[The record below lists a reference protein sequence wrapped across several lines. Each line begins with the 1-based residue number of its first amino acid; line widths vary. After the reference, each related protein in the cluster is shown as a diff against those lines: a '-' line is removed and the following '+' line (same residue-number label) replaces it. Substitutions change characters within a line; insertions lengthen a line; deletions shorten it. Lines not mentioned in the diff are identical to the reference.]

1 MTVTNP
7 LSRAL
12 YGTTDPPL
20 RPLPAPAT
28 ELLLKLDCPPR
39 LAVHLRIVHDVA
51 TEVANWM
58 REHYPTLAFD
68 RQAVLFGAATHDIGK
83 TVHVGELTKSG
94 KSHEEDGPALLVS
107 LGVRADLARFAGTH
121 SSWSAPGTTVEDLL
135 VALADKSWKNKRIAE
150 LEDLVIERLAQV
162 SGREKWAE
170 FLALDGLL
178 SRIGKDADRRIA
190 LQTSFPVECAV
201 V

>member
-1 MTVTNP
+1 VTVTNP

-20 RPLPAPAT
+20 RPLPASAT
-28 ELLLKLDCPPR
+28 ELLLRLDCPPR

-51 TEVANWM
+51 TQVADWM
-58 REHYPTLAFD
+58 HENHPALAFD
-68 RQAVLFGAATHDIGK
+68 REAVLFGAATHDLGK

-94 KSHEEDGPALLVS
+94 KAHEEDGPALLVS

-121 SSWSAPGTTVEDLL
+121 SSWSAPGITIEDLM
-135 VALADKSWKNKRIAE
+135 VALADKSWKNKRISE
-150 LEDLVIERLAQV
+150 LEDLVIERLTQV
-162 SGREKWAE
+162 SGREPWAE

-178 SRIGKDADRRIA
+178 SRIGKDSDQRMA
-190 LQTSFPVECAV
+190 LQTSFPVDCAV
-201 V
+201 G